1 MHGWNKKPIGF
12 ETLFD
17 TVFFGNELWGNILQ
31 FVFSCD
37 GSIFRRDFCDRVFF
51 TRNGSIL
58 KKERRYVK
66 MKNKDSIKLLRECNS
81 GSKMA
86 ISSIRDV
93 LDDIEEEK
101 LKRLLENYIHK
112 HEEYGEELHALL
124 SANEVSAEEPKHSAQ
139 MMAKMVTG
147 MKLMANRSSAQI
159 ANLMIDGC
167 NMGVKSI
174 SKYQNQYKDADRE
187 SIEFSEELVKIEQ
200 HMANGLRRF
209 LS

>member
-1 MHGWNKKPIGF
+1 
-12 ETLFD
+12 
-17 TVFFGNELWGNILQ
+17 
-31 FVFSCD
+31 
-37 GSIFRRDFCDRVFF
+37 
-51 TRNGSIL
+51 
-58 KKERRYVK
+58 
-66 MKNKDSIKLLRECNS
+66 MKNSDSIELLRECNS

-86 ISSIRDV
+86 VSNIRNV
-93 LDDIEEEK
+93 LDDIKEEK

-112 HEEYGEELHALL
+112 HEEYGEELHAML
-124 SANEVSAEEPKHSAQ
+124 SANGIATEEPKASAKA
-139 MMAKMVTG
+139 MAKVVTSV
-147 MKLMANRSSAQI
+147 KLLADGSVSQI

-187 SIEFSEELVKIEQ
+187 SIEISEELVKIEQ

>member
-1 MHGWNKKPIGF
+1 
-12 ETLFD
+12 
-17 TVFFGNELWGNILQ
+17 
-31 FVFSCD
+31 
-37 GSIFRRDFCDRVFF
+37 
-51 TRNGSIL
+51 
-58 KKERRYVK
+58 
-66 MKNKDSIKLLRECNS
+66 
-81 GSKMA
+81 
-86 ISSIRDV
+86 
-93 LDDIEEEK
+93 
-101 LKRLLENYIHK
+101 
-112 HEEYGEELHALL
+112 
-124 SANEVSAEEPKHSAQ
+124 

-187 SIEFSEELVKIEQ
+187 SIEISEELVKIEQ